1 MTQRQRAYFARVT
14 LGGFAIAGLL
24 CAGAGLVFSSS
35 DLLKQVS
42 AKSMGAVYL
51 GSDGVELQRKRN
63 DCGPAS
69 LKMIF
74 DHVAIHAPLGE
85 LTEELALTR
94 TGTSMLALKEAA
106 ERRGLHAEG
115 WRLTTRGLV
124 RVPSPAVLLIHGDHF
139 VVMDSVSTD
148 YQIFIRDPALGR
160 LRMSLHRLARVWR
173 GETLVFFGTTD
184 TRTEANTKLDFA
196 RWSTRNN
203 QMHCTPRIVPRG
215 VLQEDGAGGWDA
227 TGRMTNQP

>member
-24 CAGAGLVFSSS
+24 CAGTVLVFSSS

-74 DHVAIHAPLGE
+74 DHVAIPALLGE
-85 LTEELALTR
+85 LTEELALTQR
-94 TGTSMLALKEAA
+94 GTSMLALKEAA

-115 WRLTTRGLV
+115 WRLTTRDLV
-124 RVPSPAVLLIHGDHF
+124 RVPGPAVLLIHGDHF
-139 VVMDSVSTD
+139 VVMDSVSTEHE
-148 YQIFIRDPALGR
+148 IFIRDPALGK
-160 LRMSLHRLARVWR
+160 LRMGLHRLAGVWR
-173 GETLVFFGTTD
+173 GETLVFLGTTERR
-184 TRTEANTKLDFA
+184 TRMHNALDFA
-196 RWSTRNN
+196 RRSTGNN
-203 QMHCTPRIVPRG
+203 RMHRTPRIVPRG
-215 VLQEDGAGGWDA
+215 VLQEDVVGRWDA
-227 TGRMTNQP
+227 AGSMTNQP